1 MAGHRDLEVE
11 RRGAGEKRV
20 NVISHYYL
28 DAIVCC
34 NVFHKI
40 MKNLNGIS
48 PWSIVAGSNLR

>member
-1 MAGHRDLEVE
+1 MEVE
-11 RRGAGEKRV
+11 SRGAGEKRV

-40 MKNLNGIS
+40 MKNLGAE
-48 PWSIVAGSNLR
+48 WDLTMVYCCRL